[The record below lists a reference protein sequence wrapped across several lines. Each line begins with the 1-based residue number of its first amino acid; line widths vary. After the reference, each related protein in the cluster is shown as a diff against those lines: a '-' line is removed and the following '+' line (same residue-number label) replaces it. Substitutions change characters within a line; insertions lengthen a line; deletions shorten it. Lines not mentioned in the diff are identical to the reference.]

1 MRISIALVL
10 IWSCWVESIP
20 LLRRHHDEWHAWKA
34 HHSRHYF
41 SVAEEQH
48 RYEVWLDNKLYVDQH
63 NSQADKLGYSLKLN
77 AFGDKT
83 YFEWWNITS
92 CHSTSALSSSLHEP
106 YKYKGS
112 VQSLPTSVNWILDN
126 AVTPVKNQEDNLC
139 HSCYAFAATGALEGA
154 LAILKGNLV
163 SLSEQ
168 QILDCSRVFSNAGC
182 HGGSYRSAWS
192 YISAA
197 GGIESQESY
206 PYHSYTSVCSFNE
219 GQAVTTVKKVLTVQ
233 TGSETD
239 LMAAVAEVGPVA
251 VAIDHRHRSFQFYS
265 YGVYSAEDCSNL
277 SKDLSHEM
285 LVVGY
290 GTHSGRDFW
299 LVKNSY
305 GLYWGISGYMMLA
318 RNRGNMCGVATEAG
332 LPIP

>member
-1 MRISIALVL
+1 MQASIVLML
-10 IWSCWVESIP
+10 IWSCRWVDSSP
-20 LLRRHHDEWHAWKA
+20 LRRHHDEWHTWKS
-34 HHSRHYF
+34 HHSKGY
-41 SVAEEQH
+41 SSAAEEEY
-48 RYEVWLDNKLYVDQH
+48 RYKVWLDNKIYVDEH
-63 NSQADKLGYSLKLN
+63 NSKADKLGYSLKMN
-77 AFGDKT
+77 SFGDQT

-92 CHSTSALSSSLHEP
+92 CHSTPALNNYSSQRYE
-106 YKYKGS
+106 YKES
-112 VQSLPTSVNWILDN
+112 IQSLPASVNWILDN
-126 AVTPVKNQEDNLC
+126 AVTPVKNQEDYLC

-154 LAILKGNLV
+154 LAILKGKLV

-182 HGGSYRSAWS
+182 HGGSYKSSWS

-206 PYHSYTSVCSFNE
+206 PYHSNANVCSFNE
-219 GQAVTTVKKVLTVQ
+219 GLAVTTVRKVLTIPS
-233 TGSETD
+233 GSETD
-239 LMAAVAEVGPVA
+239 LMAAVAEIGPVA

-265 YGVYSAEDCSNL
+265 YGVYSPENCSNY

-290 GTHSGRDFW
+290 GTHSGRDYW

-332 LPIP
+332 LPIL